1 MNRDE
6 QQRMFNRMSEI
17 QGEKS
22 RMSREYYQIL
32 NELAEDIQSNLKPL
46 VGRFFT
52 NKHGTEVFQI
62 TGVPEIKRQIIGTA
76 EFEPEK
82 IPVFMLNIRFN
93 DVPHHTVI
101 TSQCYKNGVDDIFH
115 DYIEISREV
124 FEQVVM
130 DKIRSITQR
139 SITEGVHHNNGE
151 N

>member
-93 DVPHHTVI
+93 DVP
-101 TSQCYKNGVDDIFH
+101 Q
-115 DYIEISREV
+115 
-124 FEQVVM
+124 
-130 DKIRSITQR
+130 
-139 SITEGVHHNNGE
+139 
-151 N
+151 